1 MRTESDRS
9 LEAYIYVRDSGKVT
23 GLHSMIYRILYHQG
37 PMTSEGIWQQVLAL
51 RPNTTSHS
59 VTPRTKEMKERKM
72 IWASGETQCPNT
84 GRMVTLWDVT
94 TAMPEPKPLKPET
107 KMKRIERVLRETI
120 PLMNPDTP
128 LFNEEGWTTLRD
140 FYQREFSGTW

>member
-1 MRTESDRS
+1 
-9 LEAYIYVRDSGKVT
+9 
-23 GLHSMIYRILYHQG
+23 
-37 PMTSEGIWQQVLAL
+37 
-51 RPNTTSHS
+51 
-59 VTPRTKEMKERKM
+59 
-72 IWASGETQCPNT
+72 
-84 GRMVTLWDVT
+84 
-94 TAMPEPKPLKPET
+94 MPEPKPLKPET

>member
-1 MRTESDRS
+1 
-9 LEAYIYVRDSGKVT
+9 
-23 GLHSMIYRILYHQG
+23 
-37 PMTSEGIWQQVLAL
+37 
-51 RPNTTSHS
+51 
-59 VTPRTKEMKERKM
+59 M